1 MQTVMLLCS
10 ERWEQGTFP
19 GQEPALGGSGAAAR
33 GCGLT
38 GTTAPIPRIP
48 TSFLLPGI
56 SASPSCAGDA
66 GSARPVVPHPDGRC
80 SAAMGCNLGRA
91 HAAMLSPPPPACGPN
106 PNQAAGRGLPV
117 AGTPLWARARAS
129 TRRRARDNS
138 HRAPSAP
145 CGSGTRQ
152 EGKSQAGHLGG
163 LEKPH
168 GEGGAAAA
176 SRARGSGDGIWK
188 QGYLEAVMLGAGIFG
203 SRGCLE
209 EGMFGYFRACR
220 HCPCPSPLLR

>member
-19 GQEPALGGSGAAAR
+19 GQEPALEGSGAAAR

-38 GTTAPIPRIP
+38 GTTAPTPRIP

-91 HAAMLSPPPPACGPN
+91 HAGMLSPPPPACGPN
-106 PNQAAGRGLPV
+106 PNQAGGRRLPV
-117 AGTPLWARARAS
+117 ADTPLWARARAS
-129 TRRRARDNS
+129 TRRSARDNS

-163 LEKPH
+163 LGKT
-168 GEGGAAAA
+168 
-176 SRARGSGDGIWK
+176 ARGG
-188 QGYLEAVMLGAGIFG
+188 G
-203 SRGCLE
+203 SSSCE
-209 EGMFGYFRACR
+209 
-220 HCPCPSPLLR
+220 